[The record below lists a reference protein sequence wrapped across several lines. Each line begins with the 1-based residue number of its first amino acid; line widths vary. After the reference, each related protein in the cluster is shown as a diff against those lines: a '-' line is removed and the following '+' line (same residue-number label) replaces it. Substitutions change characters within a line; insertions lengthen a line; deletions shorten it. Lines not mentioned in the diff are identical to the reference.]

1 MARPMICIIDISF
14 DQEYTWTMFKEG
26 CPGSA
31 EIRSP
36 KPEDIRCQKCG
47 EKIEIW
53 SDEPDIACKKCGY
66 LNARPIGTS
75 CIEWCAFA
83 KDCVGAEKLERLLK
97 ASKR

>member
-1 MARPMICIIDISF
+1 
-14 DQEYTWTMFKEG
+14 MFKEG

-53 SDEPDIACKKCGY
+53 SDEPETECKKCGH

-75 CIEWCAFA
+75 CIEWCAYA
-83 KDCVGAEKLERLLK
+83 KECVGSDKLEKLLK
-97 ASKR
+97 AAKKS

>member
-1 MARPMICIIDISF
+1 MTQIIANVNPVWYDVS
-14 DQEYTWTMFKEG
+14 MFKEG
-26 CPGSA
+26 CPGRA

-53 SDEPDIACKKCGY
+53 TDEAETACRKCGHI
-66 LNARPIGTS
+66 NARPMGTS

-83 KDCVGAEKLERLLK
+83 KECVGADKLEKLLK
-97 ASKR
+97 AKRS

>member
-1 MARPMICIIDISF
+1 
-14 DQEYTWTMFKEG
+14 MFKEG

-53 SDEPDIACKKCGY
+53 SDEPDTVCRKCGHM
-66 LNARPIGTS
+66 NARPLGTS
-75 CIEWCAFA
+75 CIQWCAYA
-83 KDCVGAEKLERLLK
+83 KECVGADKLERLKK
-97 ASKR
+97 AIKS